1 MRSLGSFM
9 VFPFP
14 VEALLDG
21 ASHTPLQSSITP
33 AAGRPIFYYK
43 KNMHAKVH
51 ACDSLI
57 SYNFFLGTP

>member
-1 MRSLGSFM
+1 M

-57 SYNFFLGTP
+57 SYNFFLP